1 LWGGADGRR
10 DILDVV
16 PALDHALT
24 LAIFT
29 AAYVALGLGRVPGL
43 RVDRTGVAIVAATA
57 IVVTGGLSW
66 DDAVRSVDAHTLV
79 LLFGMM
85 IVAAYL
91 RLSGFFSLV
100 TLWAIRRARTPRG
113 LLAAIVMASGVLS
126 ALFVND
132 VVCLVLAPL
141 VLAIARRLG
150 LPPVPYL
157 IALATAANVGSVAT
171 LTGNPQNMLVGS
183 FSSVTYRAFLVRQA
197 PIAVIGLLAVFVVVA
212 LVYRRALPVAF
223 AEGGTTARHAVHYPL
238 MVKTLIAVGVML
250 IAFLAGVP
258 IALVAIAG
266 AAYSLLTRRV
276 KPEKVYRE
284 VNWGLLVL
292 FVGLFVLTG
301 ALERSGIVDE
311 LGRWAARLGLHRP
324 AVLTIVAAVVS
335 NLVSNVPAVL
345 LFKPLIPTLGE
356 PDRAWLILAMAS
368 TLAGNLT
375 LLGSV
380 ANLIVAEAARQGRVE
395 IGFVE
400 YSRVGVPLTI
410 LTLFVGWLVLIL
422 VPV

>member
-1 LWGGADGRR
+1 
-10 DILDVV
+10 V
-16 PALDHALT
+16 PVPPFGHAVT

-43 RVDRTGVAIVAATA
+43 RVDRTGVAIIAAA
-57 IVVTGGLSW
+57 AMVVTGSLSW

-113 LLAAIVMASGVLS
+113 LLAAIVGAAGVLS

-141 VLAIARRLG
+141 VLAITRRLG

-183 FSSVTYRAFLVRQA
+183 FSSVSYRAFLVRQA
-197 PIAVIGLLAVFVVVA
+197 PVALVGLVAVYAVVW
-212 LVYRRALPVAF
+212 LVYRRALP
-223 AEGGTTARHAVHYPL
+223 AEIMEGAPPARHAVHYPL
-238 MVKTLIAVGVML
+238 MIKTLLAVAVML
-250 IAFLAGVP
+250 VAFLAGVP

-276 KPEKVYRE
+276 KPDKVYRE

-301 ALERSGIVDE
+301 ALERSGFVEE
-311 LGRWAARLGLHRP
+311 LAAWAGRLGLHRP
-324 AVLTIVAAVVS
+324 AMLTLVAAVVS

-345 LFKPLIPTLGE
+345 LFKPIVPTLGE
-356 PDRAWLILAMAS
+356 PDRAWLILAMAT

-380 ANLIVAEAARQGRVE
+380 ANLIVAEAAREGRVE

-400 YSRVGVPLTI
+400 YSRVGVPLTV
-410 LTLFVGWLVLIL
+410 LTLAVGWLVLIL

>member
-1 LWGGADGRR
+1 MPAL
-10 DILDVV
+10 
-16 PALDHALT
+16 ALDHPLT

-43 RVDRTGVAIVAATA
+43 RVDRTGVAIVGAAA
-57 IVVTGGLSW
+57 MVLSGGLGW
-66 DDAVRSVDAHTLV
+66 DDAVRSVDADTLV

-100 TLWAIRRARTPRG
+100 TLWTLRRARTPVG
-113 LLAAIVMASGVLS
+113 LLAAIVAASGVLS

-141 VLAIARRLG
+141 VLGITRGLG
-150 LPPVPYL
+150 LPPIPYL

-183 FSSVTYRAFLVRQA
+183 FSNVSYRAFLVRQA
-197 PIAVIGLLAVFVVVA
+197 PIALVGLVAVFVVVWV
-212 LVYRRALPVAF
+212 VYRRALPAEIM
-223 AEGGTTARHAVHYPL
+223 EGGPPARHAVHYPL
-238 MVKTLIAVGVML
+238 MIKTLLAVAVML
-250 IAFLAGVP
+250 VAFLAGVP

-266 AAYSLLTRRV
+266 AAYCLLTRRV
-276 KPEKVYRE
+276 KPDKVYRE

-301 ALERSGIVDE
+301 ALERSGVVEE
-311 LGRWAARLGLHRP
+311 LGHWAARLGLHRP
-324 AVLTIVAAVVS
+324 AMLTLVTAVVS

-345 LFKPLIPTLGE
+345 LFKPIIPTLGE
-356 PDRAWLILAMAS
+356 PDRAWLLLAMAS

-410 LTLFVGWLVLIL
+410 LTLGVGWLVLIL